1 MITADKI
8 RNIFIIGAGLM
19 GSGLALTFA
28 SRGYNVYILDL
39 NSEVLSKGLVNIR
52 NNLGIL
58 KEGGIT
64 FEDNAETILDR
75 IHTTLS
81 IKGTASKADFVIEAV
96 AENLELKQSIFH
108 DLDSLCPADVI
119 LASNTSV
126 ISIAEIAAKTIHRD
140 RIIGTHFWNPPYLIP
155 LVEIVKSDQSSNSAV
170 DIAFELMQKSG
181 KHPVRVM
188 KDVPGFIGNRL
199 QHALWREAISIVQN
213 GIADAASVDDVV
225 KKGFGLRLPVLGP
238 MENADMV
245 GLDLALSI
253 HNYILKHIEA
263 SPYPSPLL
271 KEKVNSGHLGFKSG
285 SGFYQWT
292 ESEIKESREKLLQ
305 HLMAA
310 TEKTGLST
318 GNVPTNKYGTEP

>member
-1 MITADKI
+1 
-8 RNIFIIGAGLM
+8 M

-39 NSEVLSKGLVNIR
+39 NSEVLSKGLANIR
-52 NNLGIL
+52 NNLRTL
-58 KEGGIT
+58 KDGGIK
-64 FEDNAETILDR
+64 FEDNSEAILDR

-81 IKGTASKADFVIEAV
+81 IKETASKADFVIEAV
-96 AENLELKQSIFH
+96 DENLELKQGIFQE
-108 DLDSLCPADVI
+108 LDGLCPADII

-126 ISIAEIAAKTIHRD
+126 ISIAEIAAKTIYRD

-155 LVEIVKSDQSSNSAV
+155 LVEVVKADQSSEAAI
-170 DIAFELMQKSG
+170 DIACALMQKANR
-181 KHPVRVM
+181 HPVKVM

-238 MENADMV
+238 LENADMV
-245 GLDLALSI
+245 GLDLTLSI
-253 HNYILKHIEA
+253 HNYILKNIEA

-271 KEKVNSGHLGFKSG
+271 KGKVSQGQLGFKSG
-285 SGFYQWT
+285 EGFYTWT
-292 ESEIKESREKLLQ
+292 NETIDSLRNKLLTYLIDKQ
-305 HLMAA
+305 RF
-310 TEKTGLST
+310 E
-318 GNVPTNKYGTEP
+318 